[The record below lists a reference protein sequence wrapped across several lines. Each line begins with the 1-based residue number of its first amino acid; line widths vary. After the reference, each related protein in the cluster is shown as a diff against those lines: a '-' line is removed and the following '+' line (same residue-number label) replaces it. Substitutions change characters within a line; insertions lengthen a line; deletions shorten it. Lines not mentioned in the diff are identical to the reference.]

1 MTPSKRADE
10 QTPLV
15 GHAGSHHRPRWVW
28 LALAAAFVATLP
40 GTVATA
46 QNTAAARSDELAPE
60 NLDLYN
66 ASPLMRAIAD
76 VDSEQVRDFLI

>member
-1 MTPSKRADE
+1 MHLGPTTQPYIMMAA
-10 QTPLV
+10 L
-15 GHAGSHHRPRWVW
+15 A
-28 LALAAAFVATLP
+28 ALAAAFVATLP